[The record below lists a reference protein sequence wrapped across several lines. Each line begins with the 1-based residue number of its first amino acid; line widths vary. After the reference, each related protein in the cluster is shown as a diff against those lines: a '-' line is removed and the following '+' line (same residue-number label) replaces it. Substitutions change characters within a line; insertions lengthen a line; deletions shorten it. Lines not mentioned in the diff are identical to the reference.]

1 MLNCDKCGTATD
13 RTKQIT
19 SKKNGETYLVYECTG
34 GCMNGKWTYTFF
46 PPKKSG
52 AQSFSKPMPKEVG
65 TDTAILA
72 YLKRIDSN
80 LNSLIAAVLKKDE
93 KIDEIP
99 F

>member
-1 MLNCDKCGTATD
+1 MLNCDKCGTETNK
-13 RTKQIT
+13 TKQIT
-19 SKKNGETYLVYECTG
+19 SKKNGETYLVYECVG
-34 GCMNGKWTYTFF
+34 GCMNGKWVYTFF

-52 AQSFSKPMPKEVG
+52 APKSAPQVNEVSA
-65 TDTAILA
+65 TLA

-80 LNSLIAAVLKKDE
+80 LNSLIAAVLKKEE